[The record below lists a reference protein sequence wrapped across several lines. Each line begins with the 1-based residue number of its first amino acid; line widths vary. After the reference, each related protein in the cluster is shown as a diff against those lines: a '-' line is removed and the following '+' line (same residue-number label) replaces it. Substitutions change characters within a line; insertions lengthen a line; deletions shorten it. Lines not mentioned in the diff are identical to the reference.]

1 MTTNSL
7 FLTQLS
13 QIVSV
18 LILGSGIILAL
29 SVEVSA
35 SETSEIAEILPPPP
49 PIGIDAKTVKTK
61 VPSLPVTNLEPP
73 TYNQSNAAREY
84 TFSAP
89 QEDSQRNIN
98 VDLGKAEAIGDRAQ
112 TYRVEVFGNAER
124 LLEIVKS
131 IEPKAFQK
139 GNIIQVGIF
148 SSQDNAAVL
157 VNKLA
162 VRGLWS
168 RIVVNN

>member
-1 MTTNSL
+1 
-7 FLTQLS
+7 
-13 QIVSV
+13 
-18 LILGSGIILAL
+18 LILGSAIILAL
-29 SVEVSA
+29 SLEVLA
-35 SETSEIAEILPPPP
+35 SETSGIAEMLPPPP

-73 TYNQSNAAREY
+73 TYIKSNASREY

-89 QEDSQRNIN
+89 HEDAQPNIN
-98 VDLGKAEAIGDRAQ
+98 VELDEAEALGNRAQ
-112 TYRVEVFGNAER
+112 TYRVEVFGNTEG

-148 SSQDNAAVL
+148 SSQDNATVL

-162 VRGLWS
+162 TRGFWS